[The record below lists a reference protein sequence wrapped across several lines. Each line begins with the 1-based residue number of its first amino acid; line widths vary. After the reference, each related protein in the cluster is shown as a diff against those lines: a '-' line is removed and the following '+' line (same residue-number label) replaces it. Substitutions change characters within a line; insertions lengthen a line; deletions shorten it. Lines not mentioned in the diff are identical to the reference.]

1 MSIIFTGR
9 GYQVTGRTVLLAGKE
24 CGAGFCSSSSGK
36 ALRHWGEITSAKGHE
51 PFLKHFADARSV
63 IISMDNFSLF
73 SDDPREFLAT
83 L

>member
-1 MSIIFTGR
+1 VDFVHRYQGKLYAIEVKSGR
-9 GYQVTGRTVLLAGKE
+9 RK
-24 CGAGFCSSSSGK
+24 
-36 ALRHWGEITSAKGHE
+36 SAKGLE
-51 PFLKHFADARSV
+51 TFTKNFADARSV